1 MRSFGEW
8 NVKSKAIISLAVVL
22 AAGPGLSQTRNV
34 SKVGM
39 SAAPFLEIGVGAR
52 AIGMGGAFSATA
64 NDASALYWNP
74 GGMTGLSRT
83 EIILVHTDWFA
94 DIQFEFAGM
103 VLPMGRAGA
112 LGLSLTS
119 LHMAEMKVTTV
130 DYPQG
135 TGEMFDANDLA
146 LGLSYGLALTDRF
159 SIGFTG
165 KYIHQQIWKERAS
178 GFAVDL
184 GTLFVTG
191 FHGLRIGA
199 ALSNFGTDMRMSGD
213 DLLIYHDIDPN
224 KMGNNERTLAELK
237 TESWPL
243 PLTFQ
248 MGIALDLLNSQW
260 NTLTLA
266 LDAVHPSDNAESIHL
281 GAEYGFQKW
290 IYLRGGYRDL
300 FLRDG
305 EGGLSLGGG
314 VIARFLGN
322 FQVKVDYAY
331 TDFGRLENV
340 HRFSVGI
347 IL

>member
-1 MRSFGEW
+1 LEKEK
-8 NVKSKAIISLAVVL
+8 VKYLAIIVL
-22 AAGPGLSQTRNV
+22 FAANLCLSQSQNV

-52 AIGMGGAFSATA
+52 AIGMGGAFTGTS
-64 NDASALYWNP
+64 NDATALYWNP
-74 GGMTGLSRT
+74 GGLTGLSRT
-83 EIILVHTDWFA
+83 EIILVHTDWLA
-94 DIQFEFAGM
+94 DIQFEFAGI
-103 VLPMGRAGA
+103 VLPLGRTGT
-112 LGLSLTS
+112 LGMSLTS
-119 LHMAEMKVTTV
+119 LHMDDMKVTTV

-135 TGEMFDANDLA
+135 TGEMFSVNDLA
-146 LGLSYGLALTDRF
+146 LGLSYSLALTDRF

-165 KYIHQQIWKERAS
+165 KYIHQQIWKERAN
-178 GFAVDL
+178 GIAIDL

-191 FHGLRIGA
+191 FYGMRIGA
-199 ALSNFGTDMRMSGD
+199 VLTNFGSDMRMSGD
-213 DLLIYHDIDPN
+213 DLLIYHDLDPT
-224 KMGNNERTLAELK
+224 KLGNNERTFAELK

-248 MGIALDLLNSQW
+248 MGIALDLLNNNW
-260 NTLTLA
+260 NQLTLA

-281 GAEYGFQKW
+281 GAEYGFQNW
-290 IYLRGGYRDL
+290 LFIRGGYRDL

-305 EGGLSLGGG
+305 EGGLTFGGG

-322 FQVKVDYAY
+322 FQVKVDYAF